1 MTTHTVKKGDTLSAI
16 AKKYDTTVEAL
27 VASNGIKNK
36 NFIYV
41 GQVLTIPS
49 KPEPVNNLVY
59 NALVTC
65 LDAIEDLPE
74 FKTLEELLHG

>member
-1 MTTHTVKKGDTLSAI
+1 MITYTVKKGDTLSSI

-27 VASNGIKNK
+27 VASNGIRNK
-36 NFIYV
+36 NIIYV

-49 KPEPVNNLVY
+49 PTNNQVY

-74 FKTLEELLHG
+74 FKTLEALLHG